1 MWQNLIETLDKL
13 GEAYD
18 KLAVLGEKKRSA
30 LVGIDMQ
37 GLSNLLDEEQLVAAK
52 IQKLEQKRIELLRNL
67 SQSDKTLTEST
78 KAKELYRKA
87 PSIAA
92 EKKLIQ
98 LHERLSKNVERALTI
113 RNNNQV
119 LAQCALDAVQGQLN
133 KLSGAAV
140 EPTYSGK
147 GKGVVT
153 HQKNFDFKA

>member
-78 KAKELYRKA
+78 KAKEFYRKA

-147 GKGVVT
+147 GAGIVT
-153 HQKNFDFKA
+153 HQKKFDFKA